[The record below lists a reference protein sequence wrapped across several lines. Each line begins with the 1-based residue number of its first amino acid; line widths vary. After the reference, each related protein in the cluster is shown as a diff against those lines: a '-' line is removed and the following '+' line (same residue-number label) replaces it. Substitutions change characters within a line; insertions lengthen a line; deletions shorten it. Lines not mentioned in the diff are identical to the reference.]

1 MKAFVDAGGRARW
14 DYLVFEHNHH
24 QVEEAKELARS
35 IGISEF
41 NVKNT
46 TRFVTPLGYSKDVVT
61 KKNNVVSDKVNN
73 SALVDFND
81 IVKSYG
87 TFDEYTR
94 RTPVKCKYQE
104 MQRYYIDFNMRLW
117 PCCWVG
123 APYLFEYPD
132 QQSADVDKL
141 FKKFGP
147 DFNRLDLFTWEELL
161 NHEFYTSYLEQSW
174 NNPEDRNFTC
184 GRTCGDKFESSSGF
198 GKNREIQK
206 L

>member
-1 MKAFVDAGGRARW
+1 
-14 DYLVFEHNHH
+14 
-24 QVEEAKELARS
+24 
-35 IGISEF
+35 
-41 NVKNT
+41 
-46 TRFVTPLGYSKDVVT
+46 
-61 KKNNVVSDKVNN
+61 
-73 SALVDFND
+73 
-81 IVKSYG
+81 
-87 TFDEYTR
+87 
-94 RTPVKCKYQE
+94 